1 VPHNPAVLDEERL
14 RGFVSNSETLGD
26 CIGQAAVF
34 DHQHDS
40 GPELWNAIGKI
51 REVLV
56 DVSADR
62 TLRAMLENENGIGF
76 GSLQEL
82 VEILILM

>member
-1 VPHNPAVLDEERL
+1 MPHDPAVLDEERL
-14 RGFVSNSETLGD
+14 RGFVTNSEALGDGIGQPAVFNHKDNSET
-26 CIGQAAVF
+26 QF
-34 DHQHDS
+34 R
-40 GPELWNAIGKI
+40 NAIGEI

-76 GSLQEL
+76 GSL
-82 VEILILM
+82 